1 MADAIAL
8 TRGDRFFTSEYTPYN
23 LTAWGYAD
31 CQRDADGPG
40 NGSILGRLLLR
51 TLPGEYTN
59 NSSYAWF
66 PLMTPDAMNKIL
78 GKLGLANTYDLV
90 RPVTA
95 KEVPVFASYA
105 DVKQVLTDE
114 SNFGTGFPERVKLLV
129 SGSGYAHVSAVDR
142 RGWR

>member
-1 MADAIAL
+1 M
-8 TRGDRFFTSEYTPYN
+8 
-23 LTAWGYAD
+23 
-31 CQRDADGPG
+31 
-40 NGSILGRLLLR
+40 LGRLLLR
-51 TLPGEYTN
+51 TLPGEFTN

-66 PLMTPDAMNKIL
+66 PLMTPGAMEKIL
-78 GKLGLANTYDLV
+78 GKLGIANTYDLV

-129 SGSGYAHVSAVDR
+129 SGSGCACAFVTDWGS
-142 RGWR
+142 WR